1 MFGRGK
7 KAKAEN
13 LIATGQR
20 GIGVVTDVR
29 DTGMTVNDNPRVK
42 MTFRIEPLDGGAPFE
57 ARKTSTVSRVAIPR
71 AGERYPVWYDAADL
85 ETWMYATVADENGRQ
100 QIRDLFGAAAET
112 LTGMGDPAAAAASA
126 PVVSTPAPGPLE
138 RLKTLEELR
147 AAGAVNDAEF
157 EATKAQIL
165 AGI

>member
-13 LIATGQR
+13 LIASGLR
-20 GIGVVTDVR
+20 GVGVVADVR

-42 MTFRIEPLDGGAPFE
+42 MVFRIEPLDGSAPFE

-71 AGERYPVWYDAADL
+71 AGDRYPVWYDGEDH
-85 ETWMYATVADENGRQ
+85 ETWMYAVVADDHGRQ
-100 QIRDLFGAAAET
+100 QIRAMFGVAAET
-112 LTGMGDPAAAAASA
+112 MTGMGGPAAEQ
-126 PVVSTPAPGPLE
+126 GPLE
-138 RLKTLEELR
+138 RLEKLGALR
-147 AAGAVNDAEF
+147 AAGVLDDAEF
-157 EATKAQIL
+157 EATKARIL

>member
-7 KAKAEN
+7 KAKAQN
-13 LIATGQR
+13 LMATGLR
-20 GIGVVTDVR
+20 GVGIVTDVR

-42 MTFRIEPLDGGAPFE
+42 MTFRIEPLDGSAPFE
-57 ARKTSTVSRVAIPR
+57 ARKTSTVPRVAIPR
-71 AGERYPVWYDAADL
+71 AGERYPVWYDAADP
-85 ETWMYATVADENGRQ
+85 ESWMYAMVADENGRQ
-100 QIRDLFGAAAET
+100 QIRTLFGAAAET
-112 LTGMGDPAAAAASA
+112 LTGIGNPAAVASA
-126 PVVSTPAPGPLE
+126 PAAEPLD
-138 RLKTLEELR
+138 RLQKLSALR